1 MELIQIEGSFVF
13 VFPHFVKLEF
23 AENQLNWSGRN
34 SASPFVYE
42 GMRCILLIS
51 GFIFQIFFR

>member
-23 AENQLNWSGRN
+23 AENQLNWSERD
-34 SASPFVYE
+34 SANPFVYR
-42 GMRCILLIS
+42 GVTCVLLRS
-51 GFIFQIFFR
+51 GFFFQIFFR